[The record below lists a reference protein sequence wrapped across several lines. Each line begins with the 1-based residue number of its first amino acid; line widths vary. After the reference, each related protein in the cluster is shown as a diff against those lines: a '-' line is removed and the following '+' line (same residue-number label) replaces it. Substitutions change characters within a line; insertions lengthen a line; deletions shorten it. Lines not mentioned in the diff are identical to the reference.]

1 MIVGFLC
8 DVYQGGC
15 GLKCGTAGLQ
25 VSRGVCGEARRGCE
39 EVCVASGASL
49 GCDCRVST
57 AICVKCFFLSGT
69 GVSRRTTGLEAVLVC
84 RFFLLTRRRACYYRF
99 LLPVLC
105 FDDR

>member
-57 AICVKCFFLSGT
+57 AICVKCFFCQEQGCLG
-69 GVSRRTTGLEAVLVC
+69 GRQALKLFWFAG
-84 RFFLLTRRRACYYRF
+84 FFF
-99 LLPVLC
+99 
-105 FDDR
+105 